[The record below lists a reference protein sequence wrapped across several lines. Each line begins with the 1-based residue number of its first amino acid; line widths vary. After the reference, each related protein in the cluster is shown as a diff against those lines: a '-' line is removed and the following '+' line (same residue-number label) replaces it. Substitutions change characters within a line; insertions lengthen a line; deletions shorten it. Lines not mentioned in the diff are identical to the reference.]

1 MDEPKGER
9 NDSGPERCCFDDWV
23 DHWTTQ
29 ATKKPTAAKVTASL
43 LDAITEAGVT
53 DRTVLDVGCGIGD
66 LAIEVVARGA
76 ASGTGY
82 DLSPKAIDEARRL
95 AASRG
100 VGERMGFEVGDGA
113 QVDLPAADI
122 VVINRVVCCY
132 PDTENLLDH
141 TLGAARGVFA
151 ITAPVSEGPTG
162 WWNRLWRSEER
173 RVGKECRSLCDWSS
187 DVCSSDLRHREPAR
201 PHPRR
206 CAGRL
211 RDHGPGLRGTDRL
224 VEPAVERTRERGLPV
239 APVQVRGVPNVHPR
253 PRSDRRAHPRR
264 GVPADPARA
273 PSRGLG
279 PRRVHALTRHER
291 ALRNSARTSSSGR
304 SSSRRPRS
312 SSSPLNRS

>member
-1 MDEPKGER
+1 MDEPKGEK
-9 NDSGPERCCFDDWV
+9 NDPGPERCCFDDWV

-100 VGERMGFEVGDGA
+100 VGERMRFEVGDGA
-113 QVDLPAADI
+113 QLDLPAADI

-151 ITAPVSEGPTG
+151 ITAPVSRGPIG
-162 WWNRLWRSEER
+162 LWNRLWSALEN
-173 RVGKECRSLCDWSS
+173 VGY
-187 DVCSSDLRHREPAR
+187 
-201 PHPRR
+201 
-206 CAGRL
+206 RL
-211 RDHGPGLRGTDRL
+211 RPTKYDGFRVFIHDLDRID
-224 VEPAVERTRERGLPV
+224 ERIRAAGF
-239 APVQVRGVPNVHPR
+239 
-253 PRSDRRAHPRR
+253 RR
-264 GVPADPARA
+264 
-273 PSRGLG
+273 
-279 PRRVHALTRHER
+279 TRHEH
-291 ALRNSARTSSSGR
+291 
-304 SSSRRPRS
+304 RRIVWDLAVYTR
-312 SSSPLNRS
+312 